1 MPFPPLGLKLGGGES
16 GPDLPDVPVW
26 LRREWQEEG
35 VLFTHCRTS
44 NQGHGRVEVRECW
57 ALADPEINGYAGSA
71 GAVGAAWPHLS
82 QIVCLKRQ
90 RTVKGETQ
98 VEVVYLV
105 TSAAPDR
112 ADAKQLLEWNRSY
125 WGIENKLHWVRD
137 ETLGEDRSQV
147 RTGNAPQVMAALRN
161 LALGVLRREKV
172 TNIAAALRTFAARP
186 HTAVALIL
194 APLSVV
200 MK

>member
-1 MPFPPLGLKLGGGES
+1 LGAGES
-16 GPDLPDVPVW
+16 GPEFESLPLW
-26 LRREWQEEG
+26 RRREWTEEG
-35 VLFTHCRTS
+35 VAFTHSRTFHT
-44 NQGHGRVEVRECW
+44 GHGRSEERECW

-71 GAVGAAWPHLS
+71 GAVGEAWPHLA

-90 RTVKGETQ
+90 RTLKGKTT
-98 VEVVYLV
+98 VEVTYLV
-105 TSAAPDR
+105 TSASPKR
-112 ADAKQLLEWNRSY
+112 ADAKQLLEWNRSS

-147 RTGNAPQVMAALRN
+147 RSGNAPQVMAALRN
-161 LALGVLRREKV
+161 LVLGTLRREKV

-186 HTAVALIL
+186 HAAVALIL
-194 APLSVV
+194 APLSDV